1 MPKSPT
7 QRKSSIQISRP
18 GECQYRLS
26 MYRDDKR
33 MENKEGAFNLIT
45 FCRGWEIY
53 ESIDLHTMECE
64 FIFEDAAGLMGSL
77 TGTEVFKLEIQSFPV
92 DRTYYFRSY
101 GVYDRI
107 RAGQSN
113 EVYFIRCYSD
123 EFIKN
128 ESLNVFGN
136 SEVIFKNEAKAE
148 NIIETLV
155 KDKRYLGSSKKL
167 FTEETLNEHSF
178 IAPNWR
184 PFDVIPWVLL
194 RTIRKSQ
201 KGGSL
206 QNGFVFFENSLGF
219 HAKSYDKMIED
230 IEKQR
235 ENPVTNPTTGQVKM
249 YQYIHDVKNTESPID
264 NQFLIDSV
272 VFPDEATTMANL
284 RHGIY
289 SGYSVGF
296 DPLAKNG
303 TLKRR

>member
-107 RAGQSN
+107 RAGPVS
-113 EVYFIRCYSD
+113 YTHLR
-123 EFIKN
+123 
-128 ESLNVFGN
+128 
-136 SEVIFKNEAKAE
+136 AH
-148 NIIETLV
+148 ET
-155 KDKRYLGSSKKL
+155 
-167 FTEETLNEHSF
+167 
-178 IAPNWR
+178 
-184 PFDVIPWVLL
+184 
-194 RTIRKSQ
+194 
-201 KGGSL
+201 
-206 QNGFVFFENSLGF
+206 
-219 HAKSYDKMIED
+219 
-230 IEKQR
+230 
-235 ENPVTNPTTGQVKM
+235 
-249 YQYIHDVKNTESPID
+249 
-264 NQFLIDSV
+264 
-272 VFPDEATTMANL
+272 
-284 RHGIY
+284 
-289 SGYSVGF
+289 
-296 DPLAKNG
+296 
-303 TLKRR
+303 